1 MPNDELTNLYIYE
14 NKITNK
20 LYHILNSFLLLFK
33 NL

>member
-1 MPNDELTNLYIYE
+1 MRLYKLNYIYE

>member
-1 MPNDELTNLYIYE
+1 MQLYKLNYIYK